1 MQNSIGTV
9 AATSDPPSGQ
19 TPAPRRTESAPAPEH
34 TALVEPQADLRLVI
48 EEDKA
53 SGSYV
58 YKTVNRATGEVVL
71 QLPRDDVLKLRDAA
85 SYIAGDVIRA
95 KA

>member
-9 AATSDPPSGQ
+9 AATSDPPPGQ
-19 TPAPRRTESAPAPEH
+19 SPPQRRPESAPVDRTAP
-34 TALVEPQADLRLVI
+34 VEPQVDLRLVI
-48 EEDKA
+48 EEDKV
-53 SGSYV
+53 SGSYI

-71 QLPRDDVLKLRDAA
+71 QPPRDDVLKLRDTL
-85 SYIAGDVIRA
+85 SYIAGDMIRA

>member
-9 AATSDPPSGQ
+9 AATSDPPAGQ
-19 TPAPRRTESAPAPEH
+19 SPPQRRESAASDRSAPAEGP
-34 TALVEPQADLRLVI
+34 ADLRLII

-58 YKTVNRATGEVVL
+58 YKTVNRATGEIVL
-71 QLPRDDVLKLRDAA
+71 QLPRDDVLKLRDTVNYAA
-85 SYIAGDVIRA
+85 GHVIRA